1 MVLEAQ
7 EDKNFFKYN
16 GRPAVST
23 VGFLFKFTAMRKY
36 DFLGNVNKHIEQAQ
50 EKEKKEKIGLIINSL
65 QRPFTEVLQA
75 VCEKQKQDVEE
86 LYKSL
91 GWKI

>member
-1 MVLEAQ
+1 MTPKKRRNFLKNVQ
-7 EDKNFFKYN
+7 YHIDK
-16 GRPAVST
+16 
-23 VGFLFKFTAMRKY
+23 
-36 DFLGNVNKHIEQAQ
+36 AQ
-50 EKEKKEKIGLIINSL
+50 EKEKKVELGKIVNSL

-91 GWKI
+91 GWSSR